1 MVASGGA
8 QDGGSEV
15 PMAGMPAD
23 QELAVLR
30 GVLEAASERVLITDR
45 EGTIL
50 YVNPAFERV
59 TGYAKAD
66 VIRKNPRILK
76 SGRHSR
82 RFYEE
87 FWSILLEG
95 YPFRSRFL
103 NKKKDGTLY
112 FEDQIISPIKDQQ
125 GQITH
130 FISVATDVT
139 DKAAFQKAIRG
150 AKEDL
155 HHIQQV
161 SRDCEE
167 RLAGVK
173 QEVDALL
180 KELGRPPKYGT

>member
-1 MVASGGA
+1 MG
-8 QDGGSEV
+8 
-15 PMAGMPAD
+15 GMPAD
-23 QELAVLR
+23 RELAALR
-30 GVLEAASERVLITDR
+30 GVLEAASERVLITDH

-50 YVNPAFERV
+50 YVNPSFERL
-59 TGYAKAD
+59 TGFAKAD
-66 VIRKNPRILK
+66 VIGKNPRILK
-76 SGRHSR
+76 SGKHSR
-82 RFYEE
+82 RFYEQ

-112 FEDQIISPIKDQQ
+112 FEDQVISPIKDQQ
-125 GQITH
+125 GRITH

-139 DKAAFQKAIRG
+139 DRVAVQKALHG
-150 AKEDL
+150 AEESL

-180 KELGRPPKYGT
+180 KELGRPPKYGA